1 LTKEKE
7 VIRIEDLWHIYRGG
21 VEALRGVS
29 ITVFEG
35 DFIALIGQNGSGK
48 TTLAKHLNGLLKPTK
63 GSVYVKGIDTRDY
76 SLGRLSSMVG
86 YVFQNP
92 DHMLFANTVEE
103 EVAAGPKNLKLPDDE
118 IKQRVDLALK
128 TVGLEE
134 ERKESPFFFGK
145 GMRRKITLAAMLS
158 MKPEILV
165 IDEPT
170 TGMDYRGS
178 EEVMKLITKVH
189 DEGHTIIIIAH
200 DMRMVADYAK
210 RTVVMFEGKVLLD
223 SPTNECFTQIENL
236 EKAFLRPPQITRL
249 AQKLKEYGIPPNVL
263 SVDELS
269 KILKRKLT

>member
-1 LTKEKE
+1 LSREKE
-7 VIRIEDLWHIYRGG
+7 VIRIEDLWHTFREGNI
-21 VEALRGVS
+21 ALRGVNL
-29 ITVFEG
+29 TVFEG

-63 GSVYVKGIDTRDY
+63 GTVYVKGTDTRDY
-76 SLGRLSSMVG
+76 SLGNLSSMVG

-103 EVAAGPKNLKLPDDE
+103 EIAAGPKNLKLPEDE

-128 TVGLEE
+128 TVGLEDQ
-134 ERKESPFFFGK
+134 RKESPFFFGK

-210 RTVVMFEGKVLLD
+210 RTVVMYEGNILLD

-249 AQKLKEYGIPPNVL
+249 AQKLKDYGIPPDVL
-263 SVDELS
+263 SVEELS
-269 KILKRKLT
+269 KILKKKLM